1 MVRINYTRYN
11 DGSGRAVLDLQVST
25 VAELPALNEELG
37 TRLIVG
43 AGSIAQVI
51 QTGAWYTL
59 DENGTWYDSDGAAA
73 NATSNTS
80 SLASP
85 AVIDKGA
92 LLGQGK
98 NILTADETEQ
108 TEPEIDEQEQT
119 ETDELDTESEVT
131 EDER

>member
-1 MVRINYTRYN
+1 MVRINNTRYN
-11 DGSGRAVLDLQVST
+11 DGSGRDALDLQVST
-25 VAELPALNEELG
+25 VAELPAINEELG
-37 TRLIVG
+37 MRLKVG

-51 QTGAWYTL
+51 QTGKWYTL
-59 DENGTWYDSDGAAA
+59 DDNGTWYDSDGQAA

-98 NILTADETEQ
+98 SILTADEPEQIEPEIDKPEQ
-108 TEPEIDEQEQT
+108 TEP
-119 ETDELDTESEVT
+119 DELDTGSEVT
-131 EDER
+131 EDA